1 MINAL
6 LFVAAIA
13 FVLLVLGV
21 REIARSFSRLIN
33 RRDR

>member
-1 MINAL
+1 MEYVL
-6 LFVAAIA
+6 PA
-13 FVLLVLGV
+13 FVFGVLLAVGV